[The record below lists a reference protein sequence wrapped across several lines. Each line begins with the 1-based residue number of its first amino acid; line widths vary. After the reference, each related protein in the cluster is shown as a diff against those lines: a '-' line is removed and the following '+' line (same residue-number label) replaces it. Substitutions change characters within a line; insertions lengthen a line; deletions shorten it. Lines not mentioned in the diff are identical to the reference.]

1 MRESRSAQGASPGPA
16 PGAET
21 RLRQA
26 EQAENFPV
34 ALRVLPARV
43 RTRLR
48 AVYDVVR
55 TIDDLGDE
63 AAGNRAA
70 ELHAFADDL
79 GTVWIPGGAGPSAPV
94 LRRLVPVV
102 REGGL
107 PREPFDRL
115 IAANLQDQQVT
126 RYRTWDELLGYCA
139 LSAEPIGRL
148 VLAVFEVDAP
158 PGGAVE
164 RAADRVST
172 ALQLLEHWQ
181 DVAEDRDRGR
191 VYLPLEDLDRFGI
204 TNTSDVDGA
213 AVGDA
218 RHDQG
223 DLWAAGASPA
233 LRRLIAHET
242 ARAVA
247 LLDEGA
253 AVVRTLHGWARL
265 AVAGYV
271 AGGRAAA
278 DALRRAEWDV
288 LAGSPAARRRDVIRH
303 LVPELIRSAL

>member
-1 MRESRSAQGASPGPA
+1 MRESRSAQGASAVPPR
-16 PGAET
+16 GAEA

-43 RTRLR
+43 RTRLQT
-48 AVYDVVR
+48 VYDVVR

-63 AAGNRAA
+63 AAGDRVA

-79 GTVWIPGGAGPSAPV
+79 GTVWLPDGTGPRAPV

-102 REGGL
+102 RDGGL
-107 PREPFDRL
+107 PQEPFDRL
-115 IAANLQDQQVT
+115 IAANLQDQQVM

-164 RAADRVST
+164 RAADQVST

-204 TNTSDVDGA
+204 TNTSDVAGD
-213 AVGDA
+213 AVGED

-223 DLWAAGASPA
+223 DLWSAGASPA